1 MKRLVLLLP
10 LLALPLP
17 AFMASPI
24 GAQINENLI
33 AQRGS
38 DWDDDEEEED
48 RTIRVDTNIKGIDPK
63 HLLFNEIIST
73 QLKPNTKVLY
83 DRQTEGDMC
92 FMTCNFYNG
101 VTSQWSDFFVDLQ
114 PFENFC
120 LSTAGC
126 ASQYPTPSDL
136 ITLTVDDASF
146 DLRMTDLSRN
156 RYYLPL
162 VTRRAL
168 AQNQGS
174 VVIEIRGVKKPIYRL
189 GKKNLELVKMV
200 VNTSKELP
208 DFLYGSQSSKKG
220 YLLEIKDLLENGFI
234 DSSEYDKLRKKSLG
248 L

>member
-1 MKRLVLLLP
+1 MKRLAL
-10 LLALPLP
+10 LLALTFPVFI
-17 AFMASPI
+17 AAPI
-24 GAQINENLI
+24 RAQIDENLI
-33 AQRGS
+33 AQRGY
-38 DWDDDEEEED
+38 DWDDNDEEDD

-63 HLLFNEIIST
+63 YLLFDEIIST
-73 QLKPNTKVLY
+73 QLEPNTKVLY

-174 VVIEIRGVKKPIYRL
+174 VVIEIRGVKKPLYRL
-189 GKKNLELVKMV
+189 GKKNLELVKRV
-200 VNTSKELP
+200 VNTSKELSN
-208 DFLYGSQSSKKG
+208 FLYRSQSSKKG
-220 YLLEIKDLLENGFI
+220 YLLEIKDLLEDGLI
-234 DSSEYDKLRKKSLG
+234 DSGEYNKLRKKSLG